1 MGRLFVMDLGGGAA
15 MLVIEQDG
23 EAMSYPLD
31 GDEASRVS
39 RWLSTRSAGRPRGS
53 VQPAPGSIDYEA
65 VAALYQSDEA
75 GESGD
80 RMTYTAERLGIS
92 HTTTQ
97 GRVARAKELGL
108 ITKTFRNTS
117 GR

>member
-15 MLVIEQDG
+15 MLVVEQEG

-39 RWLSTRSAGRPRGS
+39 RWLASRSAGRPRGS

-75 GESGD
+75 AEAGGD
-80 RMTYTAERLGIS
+80 RTSYVAEQLGIS
-92 HTTTQ
+92 RSTAG
-97 GRVARAKELGL
+97 GRVAKARELGL
-108 ITKTFRNTS
+108 VPYLRTPK
-117 GR
+117 